1 MSCILMVIP
10 IISVLFLLVAEPAC
24 ALELKIASIAPE
36 GSQWM
41 QEMRKGASTIKER
54 SNGRVILKFYGGGV
68 MGNEKSVLRKIR
80 VGQLHGGVF
89 TGGGLSE
96 IDPNLQLY
104 SLLFTFRS
112 KDEVDYV
119 RARMD
124 QTLLDELER
133 AGYASFG
140 FAGGGFAQL
149 MGNLPVRSIED
160 LKGRKFWVP
169 EGDAVIYAAVESLGL
184 SPVTLPITD
193 VMTGLQTGLVD
204 IIGSSAIGAIAFQWH
219 ARLKFITSTPLA
231 YLYATLVVDRQAF
244 SRLTAEDQAMVREVM
259 GGVYQN
265 FDRQNTSDNQA
276 ALEALKK
283 QGLIVVDPLPGEEKR
298 WRDLAA
304 AVNERL
310 GRDGTFSPVL
320 YKRMQDDLQRFR
332 SETAAKKN

>member
-1 MSCILMVIP
+1 MFRIVRSFSIY
-10 IISVLFLLVAEPAC
+10 SVLFLFLVEAAC

-41 QEMRKGASTIKER
+41 QEMRKGATVIKER
-54 SNGRVILKFYGGGV
+54 SNGRVNLKFYGGGV
-68 MGNEKSVLRKIR
+68 MGNEKSVLRKMR

-104 SLLFTFRS
+104 SLLFTFRNM
-112 KDEVDYV
+112 DEVDYV
-119 RARMD
+119 RKRMD

-133 AGYASFG
+133 AGYVSFG

-149 MGNLPVRSIED
+149 MGNQPVRSIED

-219 ARLKFITSTPLA
+219 ARLKYITSTPLA

-244 SRLTAEDQAMVREVM
+244 GRLTAEDQVMVREVM
-259 GGVYQN
+259 GGVYQS
-265 FDRQNTSDNQA
+265 FDRQNFKDNQA
-276 ALEALKK
+276 ALDALKK
-283 QGLIVVDPLPGEEKR
+283 QGLVVVDPLPGEEKR
-298 WRDLAA
+298 WSDLAA
-304 AVNERL
+304 VVNGRL
-310 GRDGTFSPVL
+310 GRNGTFSPEL
-320 YKRMQDDLQRFR
+320 YNRMQDDLKRLR
-332 SETAAKKN
+332 IENAAKKN

>member
-1 MSCILMVIP
+1 MRNKIVSL
-10 IISVLFLLVAEPAC
+10 SFLLLFFILPAAVS

-41 QEMRKGASTIKER
+41 VEMRKGAAAIKER
-54 SNGRVILKFYGGGV
+54 SNGRVVIKFYGGGV
-68 MGNEKSVLRKIR
+68 MGNEKSVLRKMR

-104 SLLFTFRS
+104 SLLFTFRNM
-112 KDEVDYV
+112 DEVNYV

-124 QTLLDELER
+124 QPLLDELEKI
-133 AGYASFG
+133 GFVSFG

-149 MGNLPVRSIED
+149 MGNQPIRSIED

-219 ARLKFITSTPLA
+219 TRLKYVTSTPLA
-231 YLYATLVVDRQAF
+231 YLYATLVVDRKAF
-244 SRLTAEDQAMVREVM
+244 MKLSAEDQALVREVM
-259 GGVYQN
+259 GDVYRK
-265 FDRQNTSDNQA
+265 FDRLNVNDNTA

-283 QGLIVVDPLPGEEKR
+283 QGLVVVDPLPGEEKR
-298 WRDLAA
+298 WSDLSA

-310 GRDGTFSPVL
+310 GRDGTFNPAL
-320 YKRMQDDLQRFR
+320 YKEMQGHLLRLR
-332 SETAAKKN
+332 SESAPKNP

>member
-1 MSCILMVIP
+1 MWIKKITLF
-10 IISVLFLLVAEPAC
+10 FLLLCFALPSVVS

-41 QEMRKGASTIKER
+41 VEMRKGAAAIKER
-54 SNGRVILKFYGGGV
+54 TDGRVVVKFYGGGV
-68 MGNEKSVLRKIR
+68 MGNEKSVLRKMR

-104 SLLFTFRS
+104 SLLFTFRNMA
-112 KDEVDYV
+112 EVDYV

-124 QTLLDELER
+124 KILFDELEA
-133 AGYASFG
+133 AGFVSFG

-149 MGNLPVRSIED
+149 MGNQPIRSIED

-219 ARLKFITSTPLA
+219 TRLKYVTSTPLA
-231 YLYATLVVDRQAF
+231 YLYATLVVDRKAF
-244 SRLTAEDQAMVREVM
+244 KRLSDEDQALVREVM
-259 GGVYQN
+259 GEVYAK
-265 FDRQNTSDNQA
+265 FDRQNINDNKA

-283 QGLIVVDPLPGEEKR
+283 QGLVIVDPLPGEEKR
-298 WRDLAA
+298 WSELSAV
-304 AVNERL
+304 VNERL
-310 GRDGTFSPVL
+310 GRDGTFNPEL
-320 YKRMQDDLQRFR
+320 YKIMQEHLLRLR
-332 SETAAKKN
+332 SESALK